1 MFRKPS
7 CNRNFQ
13 TDINLN
19 FIKIMNELIEQNSIL
34 ERSLDTLRDPA
45 VPKYAKIATIG
56 LVVVAAVVYVGKT
69 TIDAMGK
76 CD

>member
-1 MFRKPS
+1 
-7 CNRNFQ
+7 
-13 TDINLN
+13 
-19 FIKIMNELIEQNSIL
+19 MNELIEQNSIL